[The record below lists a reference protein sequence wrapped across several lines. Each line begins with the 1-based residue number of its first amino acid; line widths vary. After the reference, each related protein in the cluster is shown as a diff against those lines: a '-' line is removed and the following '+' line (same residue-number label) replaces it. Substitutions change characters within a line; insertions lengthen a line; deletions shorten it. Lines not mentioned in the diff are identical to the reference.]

1 MLLSLILSK
10 IRDDSCFIGPVSALP
25 ALLLPLRG
33 IRFQCVSRP
42 KGRQTLCPQGIR
54 TFFARRKT
62 CDADTARLCSI

>member
-1 MLLSLILSK
+1 
-10 IRDDSCFIGPVSALP
+10 VSALP